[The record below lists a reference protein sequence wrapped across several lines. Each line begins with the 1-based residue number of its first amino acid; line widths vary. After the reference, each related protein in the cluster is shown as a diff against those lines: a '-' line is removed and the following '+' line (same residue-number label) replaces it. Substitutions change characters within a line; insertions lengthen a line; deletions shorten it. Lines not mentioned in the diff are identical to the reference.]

1 MFSYGYG
8 ANRYAGIYPDM
19 TMARRI
25 YGLDGMSEG
34 GKGTLRA
41 VLDGI
46 LAAVVRFDV
55 GEFLNDLVN
64 N

>member
-8 ANRYAGIYPDM
+8 ANHYAGIYPDM
-19 TMARRI
+19 GMARRI

-34 GKGTLRA
+34 GRSTLRA

-46 LAAVVRFDV
+46 VEAVVKFDV
-55 GEFLNDLVN
+55 GEFLSDLVN

>member
-8 ANRYAGIYPDM
+8 ANHYAGIHPDM
-19 TMARRI
+19 AMARRI

-34 GKGTLRA
+34 GRSTLRA

-46 LAAVVRFDV
+46 VEAVVKFDV
-55 GEFLNDLVN
+55 GEFLSDLVN

>member
-19 TMARRI
+19 SMAHQI
-25 YGLDGMSEG
+25 YARDGMSEG
-34 GKGTLRA
+34 AKDTINT
-41 VLDGI
+41 VLKAI
-46 LAAVVRFDV
+46 LSAVVRFDV
-55 GEFLNDLVN
+55 TELLDAFAN